1 MERIHGNAGVSAVH
15 PALSSFSTSI
25 HPGDQ
30 PCQCAPG
37 TMRMLYAVNGGCSL
51 YASGRKFPLIG
62 PRMAFLTG
70 PLSYQ
75 LTEVSPGLTL
85 SSVDLVLKPGEC
97 FHWGCREMENAY
109 QQLSSLIL
117 PSGRCESFCDSGATV
132 TAALQNLLS
141 FCVPDSPQ
149 REAQLTL
156 AACFLLAATA
166 ALLREE
172 SSGLRPCT
180 KPVRAALAY
189 IHENYMRNITTRDVA
204 AAAGVHVGHLH
215 RIFPAE
221 TGQRIG
227 EYLTNLRVDKA
238 KSLLMRT
245 DLPSSRV
252 AALSGVNSLPYFSRL
267 FKQKTG
273 MTPLE
278 FRRSYAVT
286 KTRGDMATNYN
297 DLPPKRGEGESL
309 IL

>member
-30 PCQCAPG
+30 PCQCAAG

-117 PSGRCESFCDSGATV
+117 PSGRCEAFCDSGATV

-141 FCVPDSPQ
+141 FSVSDSPQ

-156 AACFLLAATA
+156 AACFSAGCHRRPAPGGILGVTA
-166 ALLREE
+166 LHKA
-172 SSGLRPCT
+172 RPRGAC
-180 KPVRAALAY
+180 
-189 IHENYMRNITTRDVA
+189 
-204 AAAGVHVGHLH
+204 VH
-215 RIFPAE
+215 P
-221 TGQRIG
+221 
-227 EYLTNLRVDKA
+227 
-238 KSLLMRT
+238 
-245 DLPSSRV
+245 
-252 AALSGVNSLPYFSRL
+252 
-267 FKQKTG
+267 
-273 MTPLE
+273 
-278 FRRSYAVT
+278 
-286 KTRGDMATNYN
+286 
-297 DLPPKRGEGESL
+297 
-309 IL
+309 

>member
-30 PCQCAPG
+30 PCQCAAG

-132 TAALQNLLS
+132 TATVVSHGRHDKVKIFKMRRRKHYQKHQGHRQNYTEL
-141 FCVPDSPQ
+141 
-149 REAQLTL
+149 RIEAIS
-156 AACFLLAATA
+156 A
-166 ALLREE
+166 
-172 SSGLRPCT
+172 
-180 KPVRAALAY
+180 
-189 IHENYMRNITTRDVA
+189 
-204 AAAGVHVGHLH
+204 
-215 RIFPAE
+215 
-221 TGQRIG
+221 
-227 EYLTNLRVDKA
+227 
-238 KSLLMRT
+238 
-245 DLPSSRV
+245 
-252 AALSGVNSLPYFSRL
+252 
-267 FKQKTG
+267 
-273 MTPLE
+273 
-278 FRRSYAVT
+278 
-286 KTRGDMATNYN
+286 
-297 DLPPKRGEGESL
+297 
-309 IL
+309 